1 MCSSTSHRD
10 TGHFPCLIRA
20 VLLGQARSV
29 RDAPDPSAAL
39 GQSVFEAQ
47 LQFLLAT
54 FKLKSQLHP
63 VNALQF
69 DIPLDDPPGYQAN
82 AVLGDSFF
90 AALIE
95 PREVRRLR
103 AAVTDLAHIVS
114 GHPQRRG
121 ILILDAPRITEARLL
136 DEWSAMKSILR
147 PEILRRLAMV
157 ISLEGTRNPMVG
169 RLSSLEEENVQ
180 TVIDH
185 ARRPNHQKPNRPA
198 EAFFDVLRVLMVH
211 WIRKS
216 GAITSK
222 ELSEQTGFTYP
233 TIAAALE
240 KLEPHLRR
248 HSDRRVELQSF
259 PRNAWLKLV
268 AQSEKVRS
276 THAYADRSG
285 RPRQLDVLLNRL
297 REQAHEEVAIGGVL
311 GARHYVPGLDL
322 VGAPRLDLVLRSN
335 RIGNDKDLVRRL
347 DPALKP
353 AERGEPAQVVVH
365 TLYRPVSF
373 FVKDRKGDRYADEAE
388 CLLDLHDA
396 RLEQQAME
404 FLEKISPSTR

>member
-1 MCSSTSHRD
+1 
-10 TGHFPCLIRA
+10 
-20 VLLGQARSV
+20 
-29 RDAPDPSAAL
+29 
-39 GQSVFEAQ
+39 
-47 LQFLLAT
+47 
-54 FKLKSQLHP
+54 
-63 VNALQF
+63 
-69 DIPLDDPPGYQAN
+69 LDDPPGYRAN
-82 AVLGDSFF
+82 AALGDSFF
-90 AALIE
+90 EALIE
-95 PREVRRLR
+95 PKEVRRLR

-114 GHPQRRG
+114 GHPKRRG

-136 DEWSAMKSILR
+136 GEWSAMKSILR

-169 RLSSLEEENVQ
+169 RLSSLEDENVQ

-185 ARRPNHQKPNRPA
+185 ARQPNHRKPNRPA
-198 EAFFDVLRVLMVH
+198 EAFFDILRVLMVH

-259 PRNAWLKLV
+259 PRDAWHRLV
-268 AQSEKVRS
+268 AQSGKVRS
-276 THAYADRSG
+276 TQAYADRSG
-285 RPRQLDVLLNRL
+285 RPRPLDVLLNRL
-297 REQAHEEVAIGGVL
+297 REQVHEEVAIGGVL

-335 RIGNDKDLVRRL
+335 RMGNERDLVRRL

-353 AERGEPAQVVVH
+353 AEQGEPAQVVVH

-388 CLLDLHDA
+388 CILDLHDA